1 MNQTSMALCFA
12 TKFVETREDA
22 LETKGSQSSK
32 KRSKVKDQQSE
43 NCTSDPKGGHKNKN
57 ESRRVAQD
65 FRGMG
70 QKTSENGENSTENGT
85 DKIAN
90 LDDLCNQSIS
100 RTENI
105 SAGDSA
111 NDCSIMQQVILENSE
126 NVPVSNT
133 NILLEEG

>member
-1 MNQTSMALCFA
+1 MKQTSMALRF
-12 TKFVETREDA
+12 TIEVGKTREDA

-70 QKTSENGENSTENGT
+70 QKTSENGENSAEMEQT
-85 DKIAN
+85 
-90 LDDLCNQSIS
+90 
-100 RTENI
+100 R
-105 SAGDSA
+105 
-111 NDCSIMQQVILENSE
+111 
-126 NVPVSNT
+126 
-133 NILLEEG
+133 